1 MLHIL
6 EIQTV
11 FGRVGKK
18 SFVRVGMG
26 RVEGK
31 TAVITAAGQGI
42 GRARLYDDDDYDDD
56 DNDNDYDDD
65 NDDDDEDDQDNDVLL
80 SAP

>member
-6 EIQTV
+6 EIQPI

-42 GRARLYDDDDYDDD
+42 GRARLYDD
-56 DNDNDYDDD
+56 NDD

>member
-1 MLHIL
+1 MGNVLLHIL
-6 EIQTV
+6 EIQTI

-42 GRARLYDDDDYDDD
+42 GRARLYDDDDDNDDD
-56 DNDNDYDDD
+56 D
-65 NDDDDEDDQDNDVLL
+65 DDDDEDDRDNDVLL

>member
-1 MLHIL
+1 
-6 EIQTV
+6 
-11 FGRVGKK
+11 
-18 SFVRVGMG
+18 MG

-42 GRARLYDDDDYDDD
+42 GRARLYDDNDDDDDDDD
-56 DNDNDYDDD
+56 DND
-65 NDDDDEDDQDNDVLL
+65 DEDDRYNDVLL